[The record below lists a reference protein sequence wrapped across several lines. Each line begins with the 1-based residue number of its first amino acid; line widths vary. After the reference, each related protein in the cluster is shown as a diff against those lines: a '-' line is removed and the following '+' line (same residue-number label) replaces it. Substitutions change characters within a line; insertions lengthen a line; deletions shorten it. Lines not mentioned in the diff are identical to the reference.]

1 MVLKVK
7 LFRVQRLG
15 TFDNGWTRATLFQ
28 GMQGGT
34 FLKPSAT
41 RKNKRYINYKKAAY
55 HTKLR
60 RGAPRNAVT
69 EAMRSHAGA
78 REAIRKKARQKAPD
92 APHFR
97 KKDGSYKLLG
107 TGKKNRMKLN
117 IKKR

>member
-1 MVLKVK
+1 MVLGVK

-15 TFDNGWTRATLFQ
+15 TFDNGWTRATLYQ

-41 RKNKRYINYKKAAY
+41 RKNKRYINYKKASY

-69 EAMRSHAGA
+69 DAMRSNQKA
-78 REAIRKKARQKAPD
+78 RDTIRKKARQKAPEE
-92 APHFR
+92 PHYR
-97 KKDGSYKLLG
+97 KKDGTYVILK
-107 TGKKNRMKLN
+107 TGKNRMKLN